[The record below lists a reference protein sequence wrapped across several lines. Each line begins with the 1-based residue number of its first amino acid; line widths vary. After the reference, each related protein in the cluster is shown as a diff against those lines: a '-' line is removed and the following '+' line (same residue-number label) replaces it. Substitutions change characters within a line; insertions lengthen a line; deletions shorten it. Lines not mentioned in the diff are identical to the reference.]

1 MANPHKGE
9 VDFEITNTDGAAQTY
24 TLRFS
29 ANALCEL
36 EDVLDMGINVIA
48 TQLSDV
54 KDLRLKTVRAVFWA
68 GLRDH
73 HPGVTLRE
81 AGEIVTS
88 MTLPVALEVVA
99 KAFTAAFPEPPTKA
113 DPPPPV
119 PSAGPAK
126 IAAGG
131 TGNVSLDN
139 GVNKVSTT
147 KSSGLGRPGT
157 SSPSSTHA
165 KPS

>member
-9 VDFEITNTDGAAQTY
+9 VGFEIDGTPY

-36 EDVLDMGINVIA
+36 EDELGLGVNAIA
-48 TQLSDV
+48 GQLADP

-73 HPGVTLRE
+73 HSEITLIQ
-81 AGEIVTS
+81 AGEIVTAMS
-88 MTLPVALEVVA
+88 LPVALETIA
-99 KAFTAAFPEPPTKA
+99 NAFSAAFPSRETKT
-113 DPPPPV
+113 DPQKPV

-126 IAAGG
+126 TVDG
-131 TGNVSLDN
+131 TGNTSSEN

-147 KSSGLGRPGT
+147 KSSGPLRPGT
-157 SSPSSTHA
+157 SVTSSMHG
-165 KPS
+165 KSS